1 MFGERSHP
9 ETHIQTFFHHG
20 CLAMNTT
27 LQAQFDRVETALN
40 TLIDSISAYN
50 PSPAAAVALVAA
62 DDDLSHGLDQRIKS
76 RQSSTIQAHY

>member
-1 MFGERSHP
+1 
-9 ETHIQTFFHHG
+9 
-20 CLAMNTT
+20 MNTT

-62 DDDLSHGLDQRIKS
+62 DDDLSHGLDQRKQI
-76 RQSSTIQAHY
+76 STNLTR